1 MLKGF
6 RSFLLRGNVV
16 DLAVGIVIGAAFTA
30 VVTGFV
36 TAFLTPLVG
45 VATGAV
51 GDFTEKTFAV
61 AGTRFPYGVFVNA
74 LIGFVLVAAVIY
86 FVVVLPVGKLQAKLE
101 GGKPAPAATTECPEC
116 LSKIPAAAVRC
127 SFCASEVAG
136 RPGFPAQRGPVD
148 QPAEER
154 AEQPVAQSAEPV
166 AVQPD
171 EQSAEQTTEQPA
183 PAR

>member
-51 GDFTEKTFAV
+51 GDFTQKTFDV

-74 LIGFVLVAAVIY
+74 LISFVLVAAVIY
-86 FVVVLPVGKLQAKLE
+86 FVVVVPVGRLQAKLE
-101 GGKPAPAATTECPEC
+101 GAKPAPAAKADCPEC
-116 LSKIPAAAVRC
+116 LSPIPAAALRC
-127 SFCASEVAG
+127 SFCTSEVAG
-136 RPGFPAQRGPVD
+136 RPGFPAQ
-148 QPAEER
+148 A
-154 AEQPVAQSAEPV
+154 
-166 AVQPD
+166 
-171 EQSAEQTTEQPA
+171 A
-183 PAR
+183 PTRPLPTR

>member
-1 MLKGF
+1 MFKGF

-51 GDFTEKTFAV
+51 GDFTQRTFSV
-61 AGTRFPYGVFVNA
+61 AGTHFPYGVFVNA

-86 FVVVLPVGKLQAKLE
+86 FAVVVPVGTLQSRFE
-101 GGKPAPAATTECPEC
+101 STVPAPRAKADCPQC
-116 LSKIPAAAVRC
+116 LSPVPTAAVRC
-127 SFCASEVAG
+127 SFCTSELAG
-136 RPGFPAQRGPVD
+136 HAGFPAQGLPTR
-148 QPAEER
+148 
-154 AEQPVAQSAEPV
+154 
-166 AVQPD
+166 
-171 EQSAEQTTEQPA
+171 
-183 PAR
+183 

>member
-51 GDFTEKTFAV
+51 GDFTQKTFSV

-74 LIGFVLVAAVIY
+74 LISFVLVAAVIY
-86 FVVVLPVGKLQAKLE
+86 FVVVVPVGKLQAKLE
-101 GGKPAPAATTECPEC
+101 GAKPAPAAKADCPEC
-116 LSKIPAAAVRC
+116 LSPIPAAAVRC
-127 SFCASEVAG
+127 SFCTSEVAG
-136 RPGFPAQRGPVD
+136 RPGFPTQATASP
-148 QPAEER
+148 
-154 AEQPVAQSAEPV
+154 QSA
-166 AVQPD
+166 Q
-171 EQSAEQTTEQPA
+171 
-183 PAR
+183 AR